1 MVANSQDSEPIE
13 SKEYPKVPYNAK
25 KFKKVRFGDPPVK
38 NNTNSQDDHKET
50 EVAIIGTY
58 QSDEV
63 NNIFMDVEE
72 EEDMSQQL
80 DDN

>member
-1 MVANSQDSEPIE
+1 MQTE
-13 SKEYPKVPYNAK
+13 EYNGKVLFNAK
-25 KFKKVRFGDPPVK
+25 KFKKVRFGGPT
-38 NNTNSQDDHKET
+38 NTEPIAQDDKT

-63 NNIFMDVEE
+63 NNIFMNVDEE
-72 EEDMSQQL
+72 EEDVSQQL